1 MFSIQFL
8 NDILNELV
16 CYKGI
21 IMPYILYNLMH
32 CSGHQLDY
40 EKKSVKITW
49 LRCEICGNV
58 LGWLE
63 DDRQMIEGKV
73 TRLSYSEKRTLR

>member
-1 MFSIQFL
+1 
-8 NDILNELV
+8 
-16 CYKGI
+16 
-21 IMPYILYNLMH
+21 MH

-49 LRCEICGNV
+49 LRCKICGNV

-63 DDRQMIEGKV
+63 DDRQLIEGKV
-73 TRLSYSEKRTLR
+73 TETVILREADTKIVVNSISFSSNTTCSDHQGLMIF